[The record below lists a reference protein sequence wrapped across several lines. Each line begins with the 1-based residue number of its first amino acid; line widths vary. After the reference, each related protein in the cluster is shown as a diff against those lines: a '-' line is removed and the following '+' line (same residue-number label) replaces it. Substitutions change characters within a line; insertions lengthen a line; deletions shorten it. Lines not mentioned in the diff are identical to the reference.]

1 MERLKAPFLGSFS
14 SKTTETGL
22 AVSYLGTCLR
32 PVSSCVLCHLASS
45 SGLMKTTFLQGVA
58 AVKKDKQ
65 QGPLPRG
72 QQKQSHPLCHSPG
85 HDASGVL
92 TVARYALQGAR

>member
-1 MERLKAPFLGSFS
+1 
-14 SKTTETGL
+14 
-22 AVSYLGTCLR
+22 
-32 PVSSCVLCHLASS
+32 
-45 SGLMKTTFLQGVA
+45 MKTTFLQGVA